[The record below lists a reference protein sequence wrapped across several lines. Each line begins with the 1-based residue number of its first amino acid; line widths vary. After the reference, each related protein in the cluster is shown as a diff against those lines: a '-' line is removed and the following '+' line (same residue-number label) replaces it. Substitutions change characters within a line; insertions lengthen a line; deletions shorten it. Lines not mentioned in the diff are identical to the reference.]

1 MEFKPASQNG
11 VIPPDQLYT
20 RPTPHLMV
28 ATTSSVYW
36 SAGLTV
42 KVINTAPYPKTIP
55 VSIQSQF
62 TPTGSTSSSTVTVGE
77 GYFDGAI
84 ATIFLTNLGT
94 GTNLLSAHWP
104 GESRYQGF
112 DYTMTTAINVLPGAP
127 FPGTLTLGGD
137 PPLGVTTEPVTFTV
151 TATTSLNM
159 VGQTV
164 TLIKDNNIVGAMK
177 FDNTNHASTTT
188 VFNTTGTYQ
197 IKAVF
202 PGGVI
207 NGTIYSGIIS
217 NVLDYSVP
225 YIPFPAPLTLTVNPL
240 YNSVNSS
247 TTFTANFATTAATA
261 TGIVSFKKNNSVF
274 HTATLVNNVATFV
287 ANSGTFVAG
296 TYTIVAYWPG
306 NSIYGSKPSN
316 SQTITEVNPSTTNI
330 STTYSTSTFQL
341 YTPSGAF
348 NTNYP
353 YVDVSLT
360 TARSGNPTPTGSV
373 SLINYDTGA
382 VLAIQQLTGATS
394 YRLVWSPYEFSEY
407 GTINLAVKY
416 SGDSWNYSAQ
426 SSSYAITV
434 TKNIISLSIQ
444 TDPAGSVTRFST
456 VTISARVGT
465 SYVLNQPITFYED
478 STALGTSTFVNSIAT
493 LSYVPIVGTKTI
505 RAVYPGDTTHEATS
519 STVSLTVN
527 RYPNTVSLVS
537 NDNPNLAGDPITFT
551 VQQTSERISTN
562 TLQMIAVTSNF
573 SHSYNLGNVTLTNGT
588 GLFTA
593 TFSTATTYNV
603 NVLADQTAD
612 YQAIDQQVNEL
623 VLIKQSDTISFDLLG
638 SYEGN
643 IGNGAYT
650 FPTHILNRGDSPTIV
665 QSITGTNVV
674 YGGLGT
680 YLYYSAE
687 TNQQVSDLTTYF
699 ANKGTAGPW
708 GIYAKYMGDRFNLA
722 SANSSAVNLTLD
734 NPLIVNGIRVSK
746 LTSPTLGTGTYQPY
760 LNAATIPYD
769 STITLIAQTLTVSP
783 GNTWMTRL
791 NQHGANTNNT
801 YIPFYMGT
809 KIYSDSYAQNMDP
822 AAAVCDYQTNI
833 WTMPAVGNN
842 NDWNQTDW
850 YAGAEY
856 NNYTY
861 SNSNAGVFQ
870 APTTGATSGTIS
882 MNLLGA
888 VYTTST
894 NLASTPWIKNN
905 SISVNVTVYKQI
917 VLPGS
922 TSGKTWIPVTSMTT
936 GTNRNVVSS
945 GHSITVNWTDNG
957 TGKVFWGSGAP
968 PTANIN
974 FLNPA
979 YPDALPYLNGTLQ
992 NFANTGLYMAMIDP
1006 LTDSNGAALANFD
1019 LNNSLITV
1027 VYSNPKITFN

>member
-1 MEFKPASQNG
+1 MDFTPATQNG
-11 VIPPDQLYT
+11 VQPPTDYRTKDSKFRVL
-20 RPTPHLMV
+20 V
-28 ATTSSVYW
+28 NTTSSYYGGIVVAKAISDAALYKENPVTFYSEW
-36 SAGLTV
+36 SVDGIVQAIQTLGTATWASTTTAG
-42 KVINTAPYPKTIP
+42 ITITTL
-55 VSIQSQF
+55 Q
-62 TPTGSTSSSTVTVGE
+62 
-77 GYFDGAI
+77 
-84 ATIFLTNLGT
+84 T
-94 GTNLLSAHWP
+94 GTNKIYATWP
-104 GESRYQGF
+104 GQGRF
-112 DYTMTTAINVLPGAP
+112 APQTTEALKIPVQTAPGLP

-164 TLIKDNNIVGAMK
+164 ILIEDNNIVGAMK

-188 VFNTTGTYQ
+188 VFDTTGTYQ
-197 IKAVF
+197 IEAVF
-202 PGGVI
+202 PGGDI

-225 YIPFPAPLTLTVNPL
+225 YIPFPAPLTLTVDPL

-296 TYTIVAYWPG
+296 TYTIVAFWPG
-306 NSIYGSKPSN
+306 NGIYGSNPSN

-348 NTNYP
+348 NTTYP

-394 YRLVWSPYEFSEY
+394 YRLVWNPYEFSEY

-426 SSSYAITV
+426 SSSHAITV

-465 SYVLNQPITFYED
+465 SYVLNQPITFYEG

-493 LSYVPIVGTKTI
+493 LSYVPTVGTKTI

-562 TLQMIAVTSNF
+562 TLQMIAFTSNP

-603 NVLADQTAD
+603 NVMADQTAD

-623 VLIKQSDTISFDLLG
+623 VLIKQSDTIRFDLLG

-665 QSITGTNVV
+665 QSITGTNAV

-791 NQHGANTNNT
+791 NQHGAGTNNT
-801 YIPFYMGT
+801 YIPFHMGT
-809 KIYSDSYAQNMDP
+809 KIYSDAYAQNMDN

-842 NDWNQTDW
+842 DWNQTDW

-856 NNYTY
+856 NHYTY

-936 GTNRNVVSS
+936 GTRHVVSS

-1006 LTDSNGAALANFD
+1006 LTDSNAALANFNG
-1019 LNNSLITV
+1019 NNSLITV